1 MKQDRIAKILESID
15 NLKKDLYKEY
25 ESLALKY
32 DFFVR
37 NKKVIFSNK
46 IKEYQK
52 SKKTNL
58 FKYVFTANL
67 RNVISV
73 PFIYSLIFPVVIL
86 DLFLTMYIF
95 TAFPLY
101 WIPRPARKDFFIY
114 DRRFLKYLNLLQK
127 FNCLYCSYVNW
138 LFAYAVDIWART
150 EQYWCPIKHALNNE
164 LVHKYAKE
172 YADFWDVDWFNEIFN
187 KNICFKK

>member
-15 NLKKDLYKEY
+15 NLKNDLYKEY
-25 ESLALKY
+25 ESLASKY
-32 DFFVR
+32 DFFIQ
-37 NKKVIFSNK
+37 NKKVVFSQK

-58 FKYVFTANL
+58 FKYIFTANI
-67 RNVISV
+67 RNLLSV
-73 PFIYSLIFPVVIL
+73 PFIYSLIFPAIVL

-138 LFAYAVDIWART
+138 LFAYAVEIWWRT

-164 LVHKYAKE
+164 LEHKYAKE
-172 YADFWDVDWFNEIFN
+172 YADFWDPDWFNEIFN